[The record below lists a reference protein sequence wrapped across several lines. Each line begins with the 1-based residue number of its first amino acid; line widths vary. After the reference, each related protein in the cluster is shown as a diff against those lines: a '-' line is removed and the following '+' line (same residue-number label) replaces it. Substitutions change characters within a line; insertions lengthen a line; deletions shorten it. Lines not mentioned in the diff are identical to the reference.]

1 MTAIYDHH
9 EARYWDAQDLDAE
22 LTRVFDLC
30 HGCRRCFNL
39 CESFP
44 YLFDRVDALDG
55 DVPALNRQVHRRTV
69 ALCHQCKVCGQIN
82 CPYVPPHE
90 WQLDFPKLML
100 RARAVWGKREGI
112 PLRDRLLTDT
122 DRIGKLG
129 AATAGLTNWAN
140 RNPLARSALHTTFG
154 IHRDKTLPR
163 FHHQTFIKWI
173 KKNDGLLHPQG
184 EPVDRV
190 VLFPTCMV
198 DYNDPA
204 VGQAAVRILHRNRVE
219 VAIPEAVCC
228 GMPFLDCGAIA
239 DAVNKAEVNV
249 AALMP
254 WIDKGYKVVVPVPTC
269 SLTFKKEYPD
279 LLGTPEAARLSENTL
294 DLFEFL
300 FTLKQAGTLDRDFSR
315 PMGTIAYHIPCHLRD
330 QNIGFRSRDI
340 MKLIPETQVRLIDK
354 CSGHDGTWSMKREN
368 FAFSMKIGQK
378 LFDSIGESEP
388 DIVASDCP
396 LSCLQIHQGTGRKAY
411 HPAQVVAAAY
421 GYDEVLQDAP

>member
-9 EARYWDAQDLDAE
+9 QATYWDGQDLDSE

-44 YLFDRVDALDG
+44 HLFEAVDALDG
-55 DVPALNRQVHRRTV
+55 DVPALDRKIHRKTV
-69 ALCHQCKVCGQIN
+69 DLCHQCKVCGQIT

-100 RARAVWGKREGI
+100 RARAVWARRDGI

-122 DRIGKLG
+122 DRLGKL
-129 AATAGLTNWAN
+129 ASATAGLTNWAN
-140 RNPLARSALHTTFG
+140 RNPLARSALQATFG
-154 IHRDKTLPR
+154 IHKDKTLPE
-163 FHHQTFIKWI
+163 FHGQTFSKWL
-173 KKNDGLLHPQG
+173 KENEQLLHPEG
-184 EPVDRV
+184 EPTGRV
-190 VLFPTCMV
+190 VLFTTCMV

-204 VGQAAVRILHRNRVE
+204 VGRSAVQILHQNRVE
-219 VAIPEAVCC
+219 VVVPEVVCC
-228 GMPFLDCGAIA
+228 GMPFLDCGAID
-239 DAVNKAEVNV
+239 DAVRKAQANV
-249 AALMP
+249 ATLLP
-254 WIDKGYKVVVPVPTC
+254 WIERGYKVVVPVPTC
-269 SLTFKKEYPD
+269 SLTFKKEYRD
-279 LLGTPEAARLSENTL
+279 LLGTPDATTLAENTL

-300 FTLKQAGTLDRDFSR
+300 FTLKQADTLNRDFTR

-340 MKLIPETQVRLIDK
+340 MKLIPDTTVKLIDK

-368 FAFSMKIGQK
+368 FELSMKIGRK
-378 LFDSIGESEP
+378 LFDAIGASEP

-421 GYDEVLQDAP
+421 GYGEALPPAR